1 MKGRSVTSPTG
12 ITGIDHAVILVRDLA
27 AAEAN
32 YKHLGFRP
40 TPRGHHTKLD
50 TFNHCIM
57 LDRDYFEVL
66 GVERPGPYNV
76 EQQETLKER
85 EGLWALALQTDDAR
99 AAHGRLKAAGFQ
111 PTDPVDFARPVELPG
126 RTTEARFTVLY
137 LEAEA
142 VPGLR
147 LFLCQH
153 YTRDVVWRPDYLGQA
168 NAAKS
173 LSHVTLAVDD
183 PGVAADA
190 YGRVFGVAP
199 EPRPGGFVVTAGQA
213 RINLLAGAKAAT
225 DFAGDPV
232 LAYRRPVPL
241 SLGLAVS
248 DRHAA
253 RRALESRKVPFSELA
268 EGGLR
273 IASPYAN
280 GVVIDLV

>member
-1 MKGRSVTSPTG
+1 VTSSTG
-12 ITGIDHAVILVRDLA
+12 ITGIDHAVIVIRDLA
-27 AAEAN
+27 EAARN
-32 YKHLGFRP
+32 YQRLGFRP

-50 TFNHCIM
+50 TYNHCIM

-66 GVERPGPYNV
+66 GVERPGPYNID
-76 EQQETLKER
+76 QQEMLKER

-99 AAHGRLKAAGFQ
+99 AAHGRLRAAGFS
-111 PTDPVDFARPVELPG
+111 PSDPVDFARPVELPG

-173 LSHVTLAVDD
+173 LSHVTLSLKD
-183 PGVAADA
+183 PGPAADA
-190 YGRVFGVAP
+190 YGRVFGTKP
-199 EPRPGGFVVTAGQA
+199 IPTPGGFTVPAGRAQI
-213 RINLLAGAKAAT
+213 RILATAKAAE

-232 LAYRRPVPL
+232 LSYRHPAPIA
-241 SLGLAVS
+241 LGLAVS
-248 DRHAA
+248 DRQAA
-253 RRALESRKVPFSELA
+253 RRALESRGVPFKDSA
-268 EGGLR
+268 SGLR
-273 IASPYAN
+273 VASTEAN
-280 GVVIDLV
+280 GVVVEFV

>member
-1 MKGRSVTSPTG
+1 VTSSTG

-27 AAEAN
+27 GAEAN
-32 YKHLGFRP
+32 YKRLGFRP

-50 TFNHCIM
+50 TYNHCIM

-76 EQQETLKER
+76 EQRDTLKQR

-99 AAHGRLKAAGFQ
+99 AAHGRLKAAGFS
-111 PTDPVDFARPVELPG
+111 PTEPVDFARPVELPG
-126 RTTEARFTVLY
+126 RTSEARFTVFY
-137 LEAEA
+137 FEAEA

-190 YGRVFGVAP
+190 YGKVFGVRP
-199 EPRPGGFVVTAGQA
+199 EPCPGGFTVRAGQA
-213 RINLLAGAKAAT
+213 RIVILSAAKAAIE
-225 DFAGDPV
+225 FAGDPV
-232 LAYRRPVPL
+232 LAYRHPVPL
-241 SLGLAVS
+241 ALGIAVS

-253 RRALESRKVPFSELA
+253 RRALESRGVPFAELK

-273 IASPYAN
+273 IASTHAN

>member
-1 MKGRSVTSPTG
+1 VTSSTG
-12 ITGIDHAVILVRDLA
+12 ITGIDHAVIVIRDLA
-27 AAEAN
+27 QAEKN
-32 YKHLGFRP
+32 YQRLGFRP

-50 TFNHCIM
+50 TYNHCIM

-99 AAHGRLKAAGFQ
+99 AAHGRLKAAGFS
-111 PTDPVDFARPVELPG
+111 PTEPVDFARPVELPG
-126 RTTEARFTVLY
+126 RMTEARFTVFY
-137 LEAEA
+137 FEANA

-168 NAAKS
+168 NAAKA

-183 PGVAADA
+183 PGVTADA
-190 YGRVFGVAP
+190 YGKVFGTKP
-199 EPRPGGFVVTAGQA
+199 IPTPGGFEVPAGQA
-213 RINLLAGAKAAT
+213 KIRIIAAAKASE

-232 LAYRRPVPL
+232 LSYRHPAPIA
-241 SLGLAVS
+241 LGLSVS
-248 DRHAA
+248 DRQAA
-253 RRALESRKVPFSELA
+253 HRALESRGVPFKDSPA
-268 EGGLR
+268 GFR
-273 IASPYAN
+273 VASTHAN
-280 GVVIDLV
+280 GVVIELV